1 MAVIETTTFRLAD
14 DVDEAEFLKADE
26 RVRTGFLYWQ
36 PGLVRA
42 TTARGEGDEWIAIVL
57 WRSGEDADAA
67 AALAETDSAATEFRG
82 LVDRRSIDRRRYTT
96 LD

>member
-1 MAVIETTTFRLAD
+1 MAVVEITTFRLAD
-14 DVDEAEFLKADE
+14 GVSEAAFLEADE
-26 RVRTGFLYWQ
+26 RVCTDFSYRQ
-36 PGLVRA
+36 PGLLRA